1 MDIECDADNNKSAVF
16 YVCLAAAK
24 SVDELLSLAAYCRDR
39 TNPYMFIYALSVVVI
54 HKPETRGLELP
65 SHAEMF
71 PSLYMD
77 SSVFNRAREES
88 EVVQAGSRVSRIIII
103 IINFFHLSENEW
115 DFL

>member
-1 MDIECDADNNKSAVF
+1 M
-16 YVCLAAAK
+16 
-24 SVDELLSLAAYCRDR
+24 SLAAYCRDR

-88 EVVQAGSRVSRIIII
+88 EVVQAGSRVSYMTAVRHFEFRTRRSSFGSASFST
-103 IINFFHLSENEW
+103 NYFSGVYVCVCLGGG
-115 DFL
+115 